1 MSFLEL
7 VCERRKLESKRFIL
21 RQRLTRQLMAEPTSG
36 TEEHTAWYAELM
48 GIDDTLMSVE
58 CSLVRVRGA
67 LKAQKVGA

>member
-21 RQRLTRQLMAEPTSG
+21 KQRLMRQLMAEPVG
-36 TEEHTAWYAELM
+36 DNTAWYAELM
-48 GIDDTLMSVE
+48 EIDETLMSVE
-58 CSLVRVRGA
+58 CSLVGVRRA